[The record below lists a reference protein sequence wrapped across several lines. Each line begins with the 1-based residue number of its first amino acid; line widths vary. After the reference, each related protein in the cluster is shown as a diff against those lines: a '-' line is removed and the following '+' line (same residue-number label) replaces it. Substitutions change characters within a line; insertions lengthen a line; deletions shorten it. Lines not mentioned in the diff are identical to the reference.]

1 MNQTFKTYLFSYE
14 HDGASWVLEV
24 KASDPID
31 AQRRLKR
38 IQYANYDG
46 ELVAKI
52 AMPSFANVFS
62 SKIKELWAQVSPS
75 RQN

>member
-1 MNQTFKTYLFSYE
+1 MKHSHKTYLFSYE

-24 KASDPID
+24 KASDPAD
-31 AQRRLKR
+31 AQRRIRR
-38 IQYANYDG
+38 IQYAKYDG

-52 AMPSFANVFS
+52 AMPSFSNALS
-62 SKIKELWAQVSPS
+62 SRLKEFLAMVRPR